1 MTWRPLNRVPD
12 PLEIAL
18 LDAVRASVTALDT
31 HAGIRRED
39 NDALAVDLA
48 DGRRLRASFRTIAQ
62 TPAAFGAREALRYDL
77 EGRAVVGAES
87 FGLAAHAVIDL
98 KTRAF
103 LDVACETRWRDG
115 PRRDS
120 ERVG

>member
-1 MTWRPLNRVPD
+1 MTWRPLSRVPD
-12 PLEIAL
+12 LLEIAM
-18 LDAVRASVTALDT
+18 LDIVRASVTALDT

-39 NDALAVDLA
+39 NGALAVDLA
-48 DGRRLRASFRTIAQ
+48 DGRRLHASFRTIAQ

-87 FGLAAHAVIDL
+87 LGLAAHAVIDL

-103 LDVACETRWRDG
+103 LDVGCEIRWRDETRRG
-115 PRRDS
+115 P
-120 ERVG
+120 ERAG